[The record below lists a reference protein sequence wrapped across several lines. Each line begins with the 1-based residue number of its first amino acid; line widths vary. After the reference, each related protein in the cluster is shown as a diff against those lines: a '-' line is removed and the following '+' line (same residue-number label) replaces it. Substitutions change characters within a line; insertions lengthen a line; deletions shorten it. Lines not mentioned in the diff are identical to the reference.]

1 MTPTVTF
8 VHYFTS
14 SCMRAIT
21 PSLFHFVVVVVEVSP
36 TSDGATVKLL
46 KSDSLILVKKQTH
59 KTVEQTRD
67 PRSRSKF
74 IQSTDL

>member
-14 SCMRAIT
+14 SCKRAIT
-21 PSLFHFVVVVVEVSP
+21 PSLFHFVVVVIEVSP

-59 KTVEQTRD
+59 RTVEQNRKC
-67 PRSRSKF
+67 RSRPKL
-74 IQSTDL
+74 IVN